1 MESNSACN
9 HTSDEH
15 EVGVRFVNH
24 EYDYR
29 QNWMTVQLIITI
41 SISIVFSGDS
51 VFCLKFLYFRN
62 PPVFLWI
69 RGCCYGYFDH
79 FCD

>member
-9 HTSDEH
+9 HTSDKH

-41 SISIVFSGDS
+41 SISIVFSEDS
-51 VFCLKFLYFRN
+51 VFCLKFLCFRN
-62 PPVFLWI
+62 LEI
-69 RGCCYGYFDH
+69 G
-79 FCD
+79 